1 MTDVD
6 ATMGLAQLDR
16 FEEIKQKR
24 IDVTT
29 TYDALF
35 DELNEHGFVIR
46 PMIRHFG
53 MNYTSAMH
61 LYPVQLPE
69 STSVRFVQFRD
80 EAQEIY
86 RNAVWRYMKDAGV
99 PCNVHYKPLPMMT
112 AYKQAGFDIKDYP
125 NAYKTYASLLTIPY
139 HTELTEE
146 EQRYI
151 VSKLKEAVMEL

>member
-1 MTDVD
+1 
-6 ATMGLAQLDR
+6 
-16 FEEIKQKR
+16 
-24 IDVTT
+24 
-29 TYDALF
+29 
-35 DELNEHGFVIR
+35 
-46 PMIRHFG
+46 
-53 MNYTSAMH
+53 
-61 LYPVQLPE
+61 
-69 STSVRFVQFRD
+69 
-80 EAQEIY
+80 
-86 RNAVWRYMKDAGV
+86 MKDAGV